1 MLNSLR
7 LPIIA
12 GPHLDVETIYS
23 LKQCFS
29 SFGILNSYS
38 SQADYSC
45 YYFSS
50 VRVKDIE
57 VHSSF
62 LSINSYL
69 RNEVPLLN
77 SRIRKSNNFYM
88 SDFKFFGV
96 GVGSNFF
103 TYPVKLIS
111 NNTHKLSKILNGKSY
126 VSKSL
131 ISAKYNLVVFHKFDS
146 VNHFNNVFSF
156 LFKPF
161 FIKIDN
167 CVSYLIS
174 SHMGLNLE
182 KFNSSLS
189 SFYSIGFNNDIDY
202 SPFVYQGHHGNS
214 YTSNSCVIIPS
225 TVFSEKTS
233 NFLNLEGI
241 LQKAHAATSPEL
253 LVKKDEEI
261 FKALTELNSVLVLNQ
276 SFLNFKKLYSFVNL
290 EFSFSFALPY

>member
-1 MLNSLR
+1 M
-7 LPIIA
+7 
-12 GPHLDVETIYS
+12 D
-23 LKQCFS
+23 
-29 SFGILNSYS
+29 YS
-38 SQADYSC
+38 S

-50 VRVKDIE
+50 VRIRDIE

-77 SRIRKSNNFYM
+77 SRVRKSNNFYM

-111 NNTHKLSKILNGKSY
+111 NNTNKLFRILNGKSY

-131 ISAKYNLVVFHKFDS
+131 VSAKHNLVVFHKFDS
-146 VNHFNNVFSF
+146 TNHFNRIFTS

-161 FIKIDN
+161 FVKIDN

-174 SHMGLNLE
+174 SHIGLNLE
-182 KFNSSLS
+182 KFDSSS
-189 SFYSIGFNNDIDY
+189 RSFYSIGFNNDVDY
-202 SPFVYQGHHGNS
+202 SPIVYQGHHGNS
-214 YTSNSCVIIPS
+214 HTSDSCVIIPS

-261 FKALTELNSVLVLNQ
+261 FKALTELNSVLVLDQ
-276 SFLNFKKLYSFVNL
+276 SFLSFKNFYSLINL
-290 EFSFSFALPY
+290 EFSFSFVLPY